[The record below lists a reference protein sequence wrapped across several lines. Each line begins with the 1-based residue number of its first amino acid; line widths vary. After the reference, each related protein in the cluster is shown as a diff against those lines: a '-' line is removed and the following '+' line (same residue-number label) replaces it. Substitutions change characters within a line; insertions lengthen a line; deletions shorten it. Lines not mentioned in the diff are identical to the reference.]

1 MFRDVILTAVSDS
14 TAFVVIIHTHKQI
27 MTWEVEAGRSGLKSS
42 YSVTRGAGDQT
53 GENLHFGGRG
63 KRIRS

>member
-1 MFRDVILTAVSDS
+1 
-14 TAFVVIIHTHKQI
+14 

-53 GENLHFGGRG
+53 GENLSQR
-63 KRIRS
+63 KKKPK